1 MEPTEPGG
9 NNDRSQ
15 LLNRLLDIEER
26 KLEQNSRAFQVEA
39 QRDAQHMDLAKQQ
52 NDLFA
57 EDLKDQRRSN
67 RKMLTGLLV
76 AGVIIFVIVAL
87 VLVIL
92 ALNDKAELATE
103 VLRTLVTLFGGGGIG
118 GVIGYIVGVR
128 RTSETYSEED
138 P

>member
-9 NNDRSQ
+9 NDRNQ

-26 KLEQNSRAFQVEA
+26 KLEQNSRALQADA
-39 QRDAQHMDLAKQQ
+39 QRDAQHMDLAKQH
-52 NDLFA
+52 NALFA

-76 AGVIIFVIVAL
+76 AGVIMFVIVAL

-128 RTSETYSEED
+128 RTTETSSQED